1 MLDSLLFLVIGVL
14 LVVFG
19 AISLGRPERL
29 NLFLLSSVTSP
40 PRTFL
45 NGVAVEIIGL
55 LLLLN
60 FGVFADGL
68 MFTMSLI
75 GWLATVKGILMILA
89 PRRFAYL
96 VQKLA
101 DDGVVLLIAP
111 IIALSLGFFMTVTA
125 CFL

>member
-89 PRRFAYL
+89 PRRFAHL